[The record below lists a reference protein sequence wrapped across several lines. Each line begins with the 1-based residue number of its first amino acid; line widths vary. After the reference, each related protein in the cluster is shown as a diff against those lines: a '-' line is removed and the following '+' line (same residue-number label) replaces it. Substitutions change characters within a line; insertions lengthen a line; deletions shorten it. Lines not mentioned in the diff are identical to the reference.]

1 MIIEPKI
8 REKDGEKL
16 FLRLTLNQRMQ
27 HILLLVSF
35 AILTL
40 TGLPMKYFDTAW
52 GTFLYPLLGGIEWA
66 PIIHRVSAIVIILT
80 FFYHIGYCIAV
91 AYTYYLRP
99 LKQDGRLTLF
109 NVIKSIL
116 SMPMIP
122 NLEDL
127 RESKEILLYYFFLS
141 SNKPVMRRFGVRE
154 KLGYWAVFWGMP
166 VLGIS
171 GWFLWA
177 EGIITR
183 YLPGIVLNLSYLAH
197 TDEALL
203 AAIVIFIWHLYNT
216 HISLSKFPMGMSW
229 FTGYENEEEMMEEHY
244 AHYVDTMKQE
254 GREAEIKEE
263 KEDPFEG
270 QSPLIK
276 MFNRVYLVTLMVI
289 LTSTTIFISIAIYQT
304 TFGHLPPPSDA
315 PIAKKESAKLERL
328 LEKIVVE
335 DKEKEKFYRG
345 YRITAEKELKGYYHN
360 IALKVGPD
368 NRSHCIKCH
377 GDFPHGETKQI
388 RAFLNMHAFFL
399 TCETCHIRPEENE
412 ETFLYQWYD
421 RESGEIVEDPEIG
434 AKPIDAL
441 DLRLVPCRM
450 EEGKLIREDSDER
463 IRFTK
468 DFIRMVED
476 ETLGFEEE
484 KEKLKKIHD
493 HINPESIQCQECHTK
508 DKPFLPYEK
517 IGYSQRRIGYLCSDE
532 ISRMI
537 REHELFVSPTP
548 LKEWEEEK

>member
-1 MIIEPKI
+1 M
-8 REKDGEKL
+8 
-16 FLRLTLNQRMQ
+16 
-27 HILLLVSF
+27 
-35 AILTL
+35 
-40 TGLPMKYFDTAW
+40 
-52 GTFLYPLLGGIEWA
+52 
-66 PIIHRVSAIVIILT
+66 
-80 FFYHIGYCIAV
+80 
-91 AYTYYLRP
+91 
-99 LKQDGRLTLF
+99 
-109 NVIKSIL
+109 
-116 SMPMIP
+116 
-122 NLEDL
+122 
-127 RESKEILLYYFFLS
+127 
-141 SNKPVMRRFGVRE
+141 
-154 KLGYWAVFWGMP
+154 
-166 VLGIS
+166 
-171 GWFLWA
+171 
-177 EGIITR
+177 
-183 YLPGIVLNLSYLAH
+183 
-197 TDEALL
+197 
-203 AAIVIFIWHLYNT
+203 
-216 HISLSKFPMGMSW
+216 
-229 FTGYENEEEMMEEHY
+229 
-244 AHYVDTMKQE
+244 
-254 GREAEIKEE
+254 
-263 KEDPFEG
+263 
-270 QSPLIK
+270 
-276 MFNRVYLVTLMVI
+276 
-289 LTSTTIFISIAIYQT
+289 
-304 TFGHLPPPSDA
+304 
-315 PIAKKESAKLERL
+315 
-328 LEKIVVE
+328 VE

-463 IRFTK
+463 IRFTE
-468 DFIRMVED
+468 DFIRMVEE
-476 ETLGFEEE
+476 ETLGFEEG

-537 REHELFVSPTP
+537 REYELFVTPTP